1 MWGGYKKEFHAFS
14 FYPSIFNTTP
24 SSDNAFSLSGK
35 ILLPNCKFLQALRY
49 RLLA

>member
-14 FYPSIFNTTP
+14 FYPYIFNTTP
-24 SSDNAFSLSGK
+24 SSDNAFSLSSK